1 MASVKSAVRVQSRR
15 RRQPMPE
22 QIKSVKEYFDTLG
35 DRFQPEAAKTVQA
48 VFQFELSGDGGGTYH
63 VQVDKG
69 TMTVNEGAHPSPSAT
84 IKMAGDD
91 YVKLVN
97 GKLNGTMAFMK
108 GQMKVTGNML
118 LAQKMQ
124 TIFPPSK

>member
-1 MASVKSAVRVQSRR
+1 MPAQVASVR
-15 RRQPMPE
+15 
-22 QIKSVKEYFDTLG
+22 EYFDTLG
-35 DRFQPEAAKTVQA
+35 DRFVADAAKSIQA
-48 VFQFELSGDGGGTYH
+48 VFQFELTGEGGGVYH
-63 VQVDKG
+63 VTVDHG
-69 TMTVNEGAHPSPSAT
+69 QMAVHEGPHATPTAT
-84 IKMAGDD
+84 IKMDGGD

-124 TIFPPSK
+124 AIFPPSK

>member
-1 MASVKSAVRVQSRR
+1 MV
-15 RRQPMPE
+15 E
-22 QIKSVKEYFDTLG
+22 QISSVKEYFETL
-35 DRFQPEAAKTVQA
+35 DKRFKPEPAKSITA
-48 VFQFELSGDGGGTYH
+48 VFQFELSGDGGGTFH
-63 VQVDKG
+63 VTVDKG
-69 TMTVNEGAHPSPSAT
+69 TMAWTEGAHPTPTAT

-91 YVKLVN
+91 YVKMVN

-124 TIFPPSK
+124 AIFPPSK

>member
-1 MASVKSAVRVQSRR
+1 MMQVN
-15 RRQPMPE
+15 
-22 QIKSVKEYFDTLG
+22 SVKEYFDTLTE
-35 DRFQPEAAKTVQA
+35 RFQPEGAKNVQA
-48 VFQFELSGDGGGTYH
+48 VFQFELSGDSGGTYH
-63 VQVDKG
+63 VIIDNG
-69 TMTVNEGAHPSPSAT
+69 TMQVIEGAHTTPNAT

-97 GKLNGTMAFMK
+97 GKINGTMAFMK

-124 TIFPPSK
+124 AIFPPSKPE